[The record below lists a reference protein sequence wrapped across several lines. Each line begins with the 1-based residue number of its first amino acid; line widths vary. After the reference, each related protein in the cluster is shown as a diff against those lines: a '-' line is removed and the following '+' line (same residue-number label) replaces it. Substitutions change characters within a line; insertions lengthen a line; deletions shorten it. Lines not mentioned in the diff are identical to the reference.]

1 MSHKWLRFEV
11 LVRLT
16 VFRKGFWMQARSYML
31 GFKFFSRCS
40 HVLGD
45 LCRFCC
51 HILRSLLLRLSFV
64 FSINPILLLC

>member
-1 MSHKWLRFEV
+1 
-11 LVRLT
+11 
-16 VFRKGFWMQARSYML
+16 
-31 GFKFFSRCS
+31 
-40 HVLGD
+40 VLGD